1 MKLEEKTLKENVIFS
16 GKIITVNCDEV
27 LLPNG
32 KTSKREV
39 AYHHGG
45 VCVVPLTKDGELL
58 FVRQFRY
65 PYREVVLELPAG
77 KLEKGE
83 DPYQAGL
90 RELGEEAGV
99 TTDEMVS
106 LGKFYPTPGYCS
118 EIIYLYLAENLT
130 VTGQHL
136 DEDEF
141 LNVEKMPLKKALE
154 MVMSGE
160 IVDGKTQTAIL
171 KTAMLKGVTV

>member
-16 GKIITVNCDEV
+16 GKIITVNCDEA

-39 AYHHGG
+39 VYHHGG
-45 VCVVPLTKDGELL
+45 VCVVPLTKEGELL
-58 FVRQFRY
+58 FVKQFRY
-65 PYREVVLELPAG
+65 PYREVILELPAG
-77 KLEKGE
+77 KLEKNE
-83 DPYQAGL
+83 NPYEAGL
-90 RELGEEAGV
+90 RELGEEVGV
-99 TTDEMVS
+99 TTDEMIS

-118 EIIYLYLAENLT
+118 EIIHIYLAENLT

-136 DEDEF
+136 DDDEF
-141 LNVEKMPLKKALE
+141 LDVEKIPLEKALK

-171 KTAMLKGVTV
+171 KTAMLKGVTA

>member
-16 GKIITVNCDEV
+16 GKIITVNCDEA

-39 AYHHGG
+39 VYHHGG
-45 VCVVPLTKDGELL
+45 VCVVPLTKEGELL
-58 FVRQFRY
+58 FVKQFRY

-77 KLEKGE
+77 KLEKNE
-83 DPYQAGL
+83 NPYEAGL
-90 RELGEEAGV
+90 RELGEEVGV
-99 TTDEMVS
+99 TTDEMIS

-118 EIIYLYLAENLT
+118 EIIHIYLAENLT

-136 DEDEF
+136 DDDEF
-141 LNVEKMPLKKALE
+141 LDVEKIPLEKALK

-171 KTAMLKGVTV
+171 KTAMLKGVTA

>member
-16 GKIITVNCDEV
+16 GKIITVNCDEA

-39 AYHHGG
+39 VYHHGG
-45 VCVVPLTKDGELL
+45 VCVVPLTKNGELL
-58 FVRQFRY
+58 FVKQFRY

-77 KLEKGE
+77 KLEKNE
-83 DPYQAGL
+83 NPYEAGL
-90 RELGEEAGV
+90 RELGEEVGV
-99 TTDEMVS
+99 TTDEMIS

-118 EIIYLYLAENLT
+118 EIIHIYLAENLT

-136 DEDEF
+136 DDDEF
-141 LNVEKMPLKKALE
+141 LDVEKIPLEKALK

-171 KTAMLKGVTV
+171 KTAMLKGVTA